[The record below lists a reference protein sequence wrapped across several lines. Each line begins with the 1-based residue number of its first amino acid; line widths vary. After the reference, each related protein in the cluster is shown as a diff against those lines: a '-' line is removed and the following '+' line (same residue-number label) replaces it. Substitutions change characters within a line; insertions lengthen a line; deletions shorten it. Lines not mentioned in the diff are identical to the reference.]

1 MPETKEM
8 EEMKEFMNVLTDV
21 KVSMAEL
28 NGKIDQLT
36 DMKETVEKTKK
47 TAADAD
53 YRSKENEKDIETIQ
67 NNNRRLMIALITMI
81 GAFVFQILYF
91 LLTFGIGA

>member
-47 TAADAD
+47 TASDAD

>member
-1 MPETKEM
+1 M
-8 EEMKEFMNVLTDV
+8 ENR
-21 KVSMAEL
+21 S
-28 NGKIDQLT
+28 IT
-36 DMKETVEKTKK
+36 DMKK
-47 TAADAD
+47 TAEKIKKSAAD

-91 LLTFGIGA
+91 LLSFVLELN